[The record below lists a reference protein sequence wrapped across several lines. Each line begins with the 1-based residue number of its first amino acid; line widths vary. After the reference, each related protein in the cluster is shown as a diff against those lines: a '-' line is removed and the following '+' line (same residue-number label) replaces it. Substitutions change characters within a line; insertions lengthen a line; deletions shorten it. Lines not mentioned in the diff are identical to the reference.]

1 LKTTRGEA
9 RGGTRGAELGVE
21 DVRDREEE
29 AARGGALLQATEAV
43 ADGGRGRERARGRSW
58 RREDGEGPAATGD
71 D

>member
-29 AARGGALLQATEAV
+29 AARGGAAAGYQ
-43 ADGGRGRERARGRSW
+43 GGR
-58 RREDGEGPAATGD
+58 
-71 D
+71 